1 MHAGF
6 QVQNPLNNNL
16 MMTVIVGLGLL
27 SAFNII
33 LTIMQPI
40 LSKSDKTDDA
50 APADTEATA
59 R

>member
-1 MHAGF
+1 
-6 QVQNPLNNNL
+6 